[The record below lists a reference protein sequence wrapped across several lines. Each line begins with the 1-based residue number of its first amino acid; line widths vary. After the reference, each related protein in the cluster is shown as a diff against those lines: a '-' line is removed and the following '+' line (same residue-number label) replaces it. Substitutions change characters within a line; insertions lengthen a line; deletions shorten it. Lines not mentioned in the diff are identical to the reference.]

1 MSATHWMVPQI
12 TAETWAEAEAC
23 ASVTSV
29 STYDSWAGRRAT
41 FTRGDLCLGC
51 GRTTWHPDNATN
63 AARWGAAVAGHCI
76 ADNILPAQGGFRD
89 AWCTPA
95 PCCSACHN
103 DGAREVLALFRA
115 FTFWYT
121 QRAQQSLPA
130 LADTGTP

>member
-1 MSATHWMVPQI
+1 MTATHWMVPQI
-12 TAETWAEAEAC
+12 TAETWAEADAC
-23 ASVTSV
+23 PSVTSV
-29 STYDSWAGRRAT
+29 STYDSWAGRRAI
-41 FTRGDLCLGC
+41 FTRGAPCLGC
-51 GRTTWHPDNATN
+51 SRTTWHSVDDTN
-63 AARWGAAVAGHCI
+63 SDPRGLAGDRI
-76 ADNILPAQGGFRD
+76 AEDLEPTEYGVRD